1 MMSKGNRPKANL
13 RTLRRGLLVAVGM
26 FGFGYLL
33 VPIYNSVCEA
43 LGINGRTSQVSSTVN
58 LVPDTDR
65 TVTITFDANV
75 NTKLPWSFKPT
86 AKRMQ
91 VHPGEFARVS
101 YMAQNLSGSDVVGQA
116 AHSVTPQGAAMYF
129 KKSECFCYSQQPL
142 RSGESKEMPV
152 VFVIDP
158 NLPKHIKE
166 ITLSYTFLRA
176 DQYAAAGQR

>member
-1 MMSKGNRPKANL
+1 MSNRNKKQANV
-13 RTLRRGLLVAVGM
+13 RTLRRALLVAVGM

-43 LGINGRTSQVSSTVN
+43 LGINGQTSQVSAAAK
-58 LVPDTDR
+58 LEADPER

-75 NTKLPWSFKPT
+75 NTKLPWSFKPLT
-86 AKRMQ
+86 QRLE
-91 VHPGEFARVS
+91 VHPGEFARVA
-101 YMAQNLSGSDVVGQA
+101 YLAHNLSGADIVGQA
-116 AHSVTPQGAAMYF
+116 AHSVTPQSAAMYF

-158 NLPKHIKE
+158 NLPKDIKE

-176 DQYAAAGQR
+176 DRYAAVN